1 MFGGGGNA
9 VDDDEVLARRLHDD
23 EKLARRI
30 QERDDGTRADARL
43 ARKMQSR
50 RSCGGIP
57 VDDFGRR
64 RSVVDLAAD
73 SDDDGAADGSRGDA
87 ALARRLQVEAD
98 ADARRLQTENDAAAD
113 GSRDDAAL
121 ARRLQAE
128 ADADARRLQDDAALA
143 RRLQTKRA
151 GPSPAKKKARGP
163 LREIQHAP
171 ASAADKR
178 AFAAARARAAPPPP
192 RPGRSLAH
200 LLLGGDAPRR
210 EVVDGVE
217 GPFGGAAAAAAPPRG
232 AASSRVGP
240 RELADF
246 ARDGYVVLAG
256 AVPSAA
262 AAAAGAL
269 VRSRAVPGA
278 ATGPD
283 AKLTNVPGLEADPRV
298 LALYGVQLRGAVG
311 ALLGDHTPPR
321 KAQVAVR
328 FPDGTGRPPRPVGG
342 RRWHVDGFR
351 KGEHSAFDLL
361 VGVCLS
367 DVADLDA
374 GNLAV
379 HPGAHATLAGAVRR
393 AARAGKVRDL
403 HYDKEDLGEPTQ
415 LRLRVGDVVLAHQ
428 KLPHLGVP
436 NHSAA
441 PRLMVYF
448 RLMNK
453 RAVPYDLRHAAN
465 SPLLDDV
472 LLPFAAAARARPAAG
487 RRLGAL

>member
-1 MFGGGGNA
+1 MWGNLLRLFGGGKNA
-9 VDDDEVLARRLHDD
+9 VDDDEVLARRLHDKWNHPD

-50 RSCGGIP
+50 PSCGGIP
-57 VDDFGRR
+57 VDESGRR

-73 SDDDGAADGSRGDA
+73 SDDDG
-87 ALARRLQVEAD
+87 
-98 ADARRLQTENDAAAD
+98 AAD

-128 ADADARRLQDDAALA
+128 ADADARRLRDDEALA
-143 RRLQTKRA
+143 RRLQTTRA

-163 LREIQHAP
+163 LREIQHRAP

-210 EVVDGVE
+210 EVVGGVE
-217 GPFGGAAAAAAPPRG
+217 GPFRGAAAAAAPPRG

-256 AVPSAA
+256 AVPPAA

-283 AKLTNVPGLEADPRV
+283 KKLTNVAGLEADPRV

-311 ALLGDHTPPR
+311 ALLGDHTAPR

-328 FPDGTGRPPRPVGG
+328 FPDGAGRPPRPVGG

-415 LRLRVGDVVLAHQ
+415 LRLRAGDVVLAHQ